1 MVKIWMIGFDH
12 RPNVVTGGR
21 GQKERERDRG
31 RIKRRGKR
39 RRRGKEN

>member
-12 RPNVVTGGR
+12 RPKVVIGGR
-21 GQKERERDRG
+21 GEKERERDRG

-39 RRRGKEN
+39 RQRGKEN